1 MKTDYPKILTE
12 EQYEKEMPIIE
23 KELEEKREIVFLNSF
38 DANPIYC
45 ECYVQDNADK
55 NMVIL
60 HGFTEF
66 SPKYRETVHYF
77 LKLKYNV
84 FVFDQRGHGLSHRE
98 AEDLTLIH
106 INSFKNYVKDLDFI
120 IENLVKIKGK
130 DLPIHLFSH
139 SMGGAVSLLYMMQ
152 NCSEIEKAVLS
163 SPMISPVTKGVPRF
177 FVMLMVA
184 FHGIFLGWKRPFV
197 FAGKFDPDVKIKDT
211 LDTSP
216 SRFNSTMEIR
226 KSKKEY
232 QSAASTNKWMWD
244 ALAVQDKLMRKSKLK
259 KIESHVLIVSAEK
272 ETIVKNEFHPKV
284 ARFIKNSKLVTVPCA
299 KHNIFFSSGK
309 TLEDYYSLVFDF
321 LI

>member
-66 SPKYRETVHYF
+66 SPKYRETVSYF
-77 LKLKYNV
+77 LKLNYNV

-120 IENLVKIKGK
+120 IEKLVKIKGK
-130 DLPIHLFSH
+130 DLKP
-139 SMGGAVSLLYMMQ
+139 
-152 NCSEIEKAVLS
+152 VLS
-163 SPMISPVTKGVPRF
+163 Y
-177 FVMLMVA
+177 
-184 FHGIFLGWKRPFV
+184 
-197 FAGKFDPDVKIKDT
+197 DPDIQAEAEAN
-211 LDTSP
+211 LD
-216 SRFNSTMEIR
+216 
-226 KSKKEY
+226 
-232 QSAASTNKWMWD
+232 
-244 ALAVQDKLMRKSKLK
+244 
-259 KIESHVLIVSAEK
+259 AE
-272 ETIVKNEFHPKV
+272 
-284 ARFIKNSKLVTVPCA
+284 
-299 KHNIFFSSGK
+299 
-309 TLEDYYSLVFDF
+309 
-321 LI
+321 